1 MRSFNLGNYK
11 ERLLKFIFE
20 RNWIELPLFY
30 NTADDEVM
38 RFDFKSKP
46 ETYCANT
53 IREVVDD
60 VFFEDSEMLVILY
73 GNNDFNTAYSKRRY
87 FRRMRRIFK
96 QYYKSR
102 DEYNFDES
110 EPYIVA
116 YRTNRKHFN
125 LNKYLADYFCDDQRV
140 DAVFASFYKNSE
152 EEIR

>member
-1 MRSFNLGNYK
+1 MY
-11 ERLLKFIFE
+11 
-20 RNWIELPLFY
+20 
-30 NTADDEVM
+30 
-38 RFDFKSKP
+38 
-46 ETYCANT
+46 
-53 IREVVDD
+53 
-60 VFFEDSEMLVILY
+60 FFEDSEMLVILY

-96 QYYKSR
+96 QYYKSK

-125 LNKYLADYFCDDQRV
+125 LNKYLADYFCDDQRI

-152 EEIR
+152 EKNTLNF

>member
-1 MRSFNLGNYK
+1 
-11 ERLLKFIFE
+11 
-20 RNWIELPLFY
+20 
-30 NTADDEVM
+30 M
-38 RFDFKSKP
+38 RFDFESKP

-60 VFFEDSEMLVILY
+60 VSFEDSEMLVILY
-73 GNNDFNTAYSKRRY
+73 GNNDFNAAYSKRRY